1 MKETGPKHV
10 RKARRGKATDWLAV
24 GGSRS
29 ESLSTVHA
37 HGDVMAVPSR
47 AYVGILTFALLASL
61 AVVPYTI
68 LILVGYEAPPEAPH
82 ELLFPEPQESDP
94 GTKVV
99 LVLASLFCLALVF
112 VSWRGLLAVARRD
125 AQVRKDAQ
133 ASKQDRP
140 KAEGHAVQP
149 TLASPSLAGPP
160 IEEEPP
166 GYQ

>member
-1 MKETGPKHV
+1 MWGTG
-10 RKARRGKATDWLAV
+10 RERRD
-24 GGSRS
+24 GSSRHLGTERS
-29 ESLSTVHA
+29 ESLSTIRA
-37 HGDVMAVPSR
+37 HGDVMVVPSR

-61 AVVPYTI
+61 AVIPYTI
-68 LILVGYEAPPEAPH
+68 LILVGYEAPPASPH

-125 AQVRKDAQ
+125 ALARKEFQ
-133 ASKQDRP
+133 ARREVPSRKGGAAKPDL
-140 KAEGHAVQP
+140 ATTQP
-149 TLASPSLAGPP
+149 ATRASPPV
-160 IEEEPP
+160 EEEPP

>member
-1 MKETGPKHV
+1 
-10 RKARRGKATDWLAV
+10 
-24 GGSRS
+24 
-29 ESLSTVHA
+29 
-37 HGDVMAVPSR
+37 MAVPSR

-82 ELLFPEPQESDP
+82 ELLFPEPQESEP

-99 LVLASLFCLALVF
+99 LVLASLFCLALAF
-112 VSWRGLLAVARRD
+112 VAWRGLLAVARRD
-125 AQVRKDAQ
+125 AQARKEG
-133 ASKQDRP
+133 RP
-140 KAEGHAVQP
+140 KPDVPAAHP
-149 TLASPSLAGPP
+149 TTMASPP